1 MKLKRVL
8 AFLLALTFAVMLL
21 AGCGS
26 KMADTANA
34 TPAADQQLSSTAA
47 EASVPAPEPT
57 VEPVKPVTVD
67 IFQFKVEFKDAFG
80 AAVQAFQAENKNTI
94 INVQTVGGGED
105 YGAALKAKFNSGE
118 EPAIFNIG
126 GPSDV
131 QTWQAKLADISTSNA
146 VKQALDGTLQGVT
159 VNGKIYGIPYNVEGY
174 GLIYN
179 KSIFQKAGIDPATI
193 LTFDGLTEAVKILD
207 SKKKDLGI
215 EAVFAFPCKETWV
228 TGLHLSNVFFSP
240 EFDGDVMK
248 AYNAKTVEF
257 KYGDAMKAMID
268 LQNKYS
274 VQPTAS
280 LDYSSQVEK
289 LFSTGKVAIIQQ
301 GNWVIPTLAGIDA
314 DFAQNGIGML
324 PYPVKG
330 FKEDSYPLGVPM
342 YWTVNGTKTP
352 EVQQASV
359 AFLDWLYTSDGGKK
373 IVVDQFK
380 FIPAYKGYSDDSVSD
395 PLGKQL
401 LSAANAGKTF
411 GWVFNGYPN
420 GWGMDKFGADVQLY
434 VSGKLDWNKLVENE
448 KKAWE
453 DARK

>member
-1 MKLKRVL
+1 MKLRKIFVL
-8 AFLLALTFAVMLL
+8 LLALIMITGIF

-26 KMADTANA
+26 NSSTTKDTSSNTPVQ
-34 TPAADQQLSSTAA
+34 TPASTKVQETTAA
-47 EASVPAPEPT
+47 
-57 VEPVKPVTVD
+57 KPVTVD

-80 AAVQAFQAENKNTI
+80 AAVEAFHKDNPNIT

-105 YGAALKAKFNSGE
+105 YGAALKAKFNAGE

-131 QTWQAKLADISTSNA
+131 ETWQAKLADVSETNA
-146 VKQALDGTLQGVT
+146 AKQALDGTLQGVT

-174 GLIYN
+174 GLIFN
-179 KSIFQKAGIDPATI
+179 KKIFEKAGIDPASIT
-193 LTFDGLTEAVKILD
+193 TFDALTNAVKTID

-215 EAVFAFPCKETWV
+215 QAVFAFPCKETWV
-228 TGLHLSNVFFSP
+228 TGLHLSNAFFSP

-248 AYNAKTVEF
+248 AYNSKTVDF

-280 LDYSSQVEK
+280 MDYSTQVEK
-289 LFSTGKVAIIQQ
+289 LFSTGKVAMIQQ
-301 GNWVIPTLAGIDA
+301 GNWVFPTLTGIDA
-314 DFAQNGIGML
+314 DFAQNNIGML

-342 YWTVNGTKTP
+342 YWAVNGTKSP
-352 EVQQASV
+352 EVQQAAK
-359 AFLDWLYTSDGGKK
+359 AFLDWLYTSDNGKK
-373 IVVDQFK
+373 IVVEQFK
-380 FIPAYKGYSDDSVSD
+380 FIPAYKGYSNDSVSD

-420 GWGMDKFGADVQLY
+420 GWGMDKLGADVQLY
-434 VSGKLDWNKLVENE
+434 VGGKLDWNKLIENE
-448 KKAWE
+448 KKAWA